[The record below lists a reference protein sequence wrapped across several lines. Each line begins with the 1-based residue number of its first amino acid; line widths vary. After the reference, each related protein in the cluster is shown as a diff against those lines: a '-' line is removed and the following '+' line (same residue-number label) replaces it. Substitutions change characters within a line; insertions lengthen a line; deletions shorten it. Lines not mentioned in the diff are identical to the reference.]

1 MTTATATNPTTASY
15 TSTPCGTGEFCWYEV
30 NSRNSHAATDF
41 YTRLT
46 GNTAAACPNSP
57 TPYTIFSAATHA
69 AFGAMQM
76 DSSFPAHIPAH
87 WMGYV
92 AVDNIAAY
100 CAKVTALSGSICVAP
115 TEIPIGTFAVITDP
129 TGACFS
135 LFQSAPGKTD
145 GVNWS
150 GPGMVCW
157 NELSTTD
164 TAAAERFYTG
174 LFGWKANTK
183 EMPNGMRYTCFETNG
198 RAVAAMCAKC
208 PEDKSPNSYWLYYVQ
223 TNNIAASAA
232 KATALGAK
240 AYCDIMDIPGVGKMA
255 YFADPVGASFALY
268 ESAGCCG
275 GNSNA
280 SASTKSGTSSCGCGH

>member
-1 MTTATATNPTTASY
+1 MSTATANTTTPETY
-15 TSTPCGTGEFCWYEV
+15 TSNPCGVGEFCWYEV
-30 NSRNSHAATDF
+30 NSRNSQAATDF

-46 GNTAAACPNSP
+46 GNTAEACPKSP

-69 AFGAMQM
+69 AFGAMEM
-76 DSSFPAHIPAH
+76 GSDFPAHIPAH

-92 AVDNIAAY
+92 SVTDIAAS
-100 CAKVTALSGSICVAP
+100 CAKAATLGGSICVAP
-115 TEIPIGTFAVITDP
+115 TEIPIGKFAVITDP

-145 GVNWS
+145 GVNWI

-183 EMPNGMRYTCFETNG
+183 AMPNGMNYTCFEAHG

-208 PEDKSPNSYWLYYVQ
+208 PEDKSPNSYWLYYLH
-223 TNNIAASAA
+223 TNNIAASVA
-232 KATALGAK
+232 KATTLGAK
-240 AYCDIMDIPGVGKMA
+240 SYCDVMEIPGVGKMA

-268 ESAGCCG
+268 ESTGCCG
-275 GNSNA
+275 GNASESN
-280 SASTKSGTSSCGCGH
+280 STKSATGSCGCTH